1 MTRSK
6 PFLIGLTGGI
16 ACGKSN
22 LSAALRRHGA
32 VIIDADEI
40 SRGLTAPG
48 GSALSAIRERF
59 GDTVFHSGILDRR
72 KLSDTVFNRK
82 DDLDALNS
90 IMHPLVFREMER
102 QIAQN
107 QSQTALIAD
116 VPLLYETGY
125 EVFCREVWCAWAPL
139 PAQTE
144 RLMQRGLSREEAM
157 LRIKSQMPAME
168 KAKRAS
174 RVIVTTGSKEDNARA
189 IIRLWDDLIRRCSS
203 V

>member
-1 MTRSK
+1 MIRNK
-6 PFLIGLTGGI
+6 PFLVGLTGGI

-59 GDTVFHSGILDRR
+59 GDTVFDSGILDRR

-174 RVIVTTGSKEDNARA
+174 RVVVTTGSKEDNARA